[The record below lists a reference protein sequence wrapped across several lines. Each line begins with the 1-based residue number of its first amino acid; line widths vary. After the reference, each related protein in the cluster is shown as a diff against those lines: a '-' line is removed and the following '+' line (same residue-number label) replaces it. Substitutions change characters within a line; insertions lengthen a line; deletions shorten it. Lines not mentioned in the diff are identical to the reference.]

1 MYPAVSINLV
11 DEVFSLL
18 DVWQKLNTDP
28 VCYGARDNKYGA
40 FNITKTGR
48 VRTMKLVHK
57 SGSILCNTRY
67 GDSFWGCINPVAY
80 STKQFMTIM
89 ANSKGEALLPP
100 IKTLEGRTCGKK
112 HYYGLEETG
121 HKSTVLVYRN
131 LSSLLPLARG
141 QELQIWYGQD
151 WIDCSEDNNSGAT
164 CVDVYA
170 WYI

>member
-1 MYPAVSINLV
+1 MS
-11 DEVFSLL
+11 EVLSLL

-28 VCYGARDNKYGA
+28 VCFGARDNKYGA

-57 SGSILCNTRY
+57 SGSIRCNTVY
-67 GDSFWGCINPVAY
+67 GDSFWGCINPTAY
-80 STKQFMTIM
+80 SSNQFMTVM
-89 ANSKGEALLPP
+89 TNNKGEALLPP
-100 IKTLEGRTCGKK
+100 IEALKGSYACGKK
-112 HYYGLEETG
+112 HYYDLGDTG
-121 HKSTVLVYRN
+121 HKSPTLVYQN
-131 LSSLLPLARG
+131 LSSLMPLLRG

-151 WIDCSEDNNSGAT
+151 LIDCAEAINSGAT